1 MKHLILILILTLLV
15 PIGCGSSVKPIDL
28 HDPNVPLDARRFVA
42 DAQDAVSIARARRD
56 EAADRLAF
64 AENWQDEVTTPE
76 LWPKGSDAILQKL
89 KTFTQARVDMS
100 ELEFEQASAKLDL
113 AEAKYDL
120 STAQTAMRN
129 DLAVYDLEPLKA
141 RAESIRG
148 EIETLS
154 GKIEDQRLK
163 LDKLTLDWWKSYS
176 KFAGDKEVRAFY
188 VSPQLFAEL
197 KARDAD
203 LKAKR
208 AEKKKQ
214 DEKDAKDKDKKNA
227 DKDAKKD
234 DTPAKKPSEE
244 KITEDD
250 AIDLDL

>member
-1 MKHLILILILTLLV
+1 MKHLILILILTLLI
-15 PIGCGSSVKPIDL
+15 PIGCGTSVKPIDL

-56 EAADRLAF
+56 EAADRLEF

-89 KTFTQARVDMS
+89 QTFTQARVDMS
-100 ELEFEQASAKLDL
+100 ELEFEQAAAKLEL

-141 RAESIRG
+141 RTESIRG
-148 EIETLS
+148 DIEELA
-154 GKIEDQRLK
+154 GKIEDQRIK

-176 KFAGDKEVRAFY
+176 KFADGGKEVRAFY

-208 AEKKKQ
+208 AEKKKE
-214 DEKDAKDKDKKNA
+214 EKDAKDKDKKA

-234 DTPAKKPSEE
+234 DKPAKKPSEE